1 MAIRRKTPTP
11 IPVFAAVLRPED
23 CVSVDTDKGLDLL
36 LFAFVVAEIVG
47 LVTGKPVGLPA

>member
-1 MAIRRKTPTP
+1 MAIARKTPTP
-11 IPVFAAVLRPED
+11 IPVFAAVLRED

-47 LVTGKPVGLPA
+47 LVAGKLVGPPA